1 MLPLQFTQARDNV
14 HHFDYV
20 CKELISNANVSPAY
34 DFILID
40 EAQDFPTNFFG
51 LCFHLARGDRDE
63 KSIIWAYD
71 ELQNILDVKMRT
83 PEQLFGVDED
93 GEPLIDLERAH
104 TGFGAN
110 NIVLKKCCRNPRE
123 ILTCA
128 HALGF
133 GVYRETKVQ
142 MLESKEHWRD
152 VGYELESG
160 ICESGQVVSFFRP
173 TENSPLTIS
182 QDQKI
187 GEILKYHIGTDL
199 ADEVDWGVSQIEEF
213 LIGGL
218 SPEEILVISLDDRHA
233 KTYFNALALSLM

>member
-1 MLPLQFTQARDNV
+1 
-14 HHFDYV
+14 
-20 CKELISNANVSPAY
+20 
-34 DFILID
+34 
-40 EAQDFPTNFFG
+40 
-51 LCFHLARGDRDE
+51 
-63 KSIIWAYD
+63 
-71 ELQNILDVKMRT
+71 MRT

-110 NIVLKKCCRNPRE
+110 NIVLKKCYRNAG
-123 ILTCA
+123 T
-128 HALGF
+128 HADLSL
-133 GVYRETKVQ
+133 RETKVQ

-233 KTYFNALALSLM
+233 KTYFNALALSLT